1 MIKTFIMM
9 ILIVIIIFTL
19 GSCIQISTE
28 GFVDYMSP
36 SPDMVKDIRTTS
48 DSDKMLILSEI
59 YSNINKHELAMN
71 IYDPDY
77 KLSEIKMKPQKSIL
91 ENIQLLYPILYKQD
105 KELVILTKEEYVPSK
120 TLLQLMD
127 GSLIKPMKDDL
138 TKIMNYTPR
147 FPIDQPETDISVILS
162 QADKYQAKINDIA
175 AQEQNKINLR
185 NIAQQYRDGANG
197 MYAAAERSK
206 TSARRYYGSKRN
218 RLYEEASRRRA
229 EGDRS
234 MQIANEYQRRS
245 DSIVLIS
252 DEIRKEMVK
261 QINTLK
267 LDAVKKE
274 ILNIPGEKIPVDTSP
289 RITQE
294 EIDSR
299 IENLTL
305 FHITKVIKYHDYI
318 LEKVAKNAE
327 VYVKKVYNKT
337 IDL

>member
-59 YSNINKHELAMN
+59 YSNVNKHELAMN

-105 KELVILTKEEYVPSK
+105 KELVILTKKEYVPSK

-138 TKIMNYTPR
+138 TKIMNYRPR

-175 AQEQNKINLR
+175 AQEQHKINLR
-185 NIAQQYRDGANG
+185 NIAQQYRD
-197 MYAAAERSK
+197 
-206 TSARRYYGSKRN
+206 
-218 RLYEEASRRRA
+218 
-229 EGDRS
+229 
-234 MQIANEYQRRS
+234 
-245 DSIVLIS
+245 
-252 DEIRKEMVK
+252 
-261 QINTLK
+261 
-267 LDAVKKE
+267 
-274 ILNIPGEKIPVDTSP
+274 
-289 RITQE
+289 
-294 EIDSR
+294 
-299 IENLTL
+299 
-305 FHITKVIKYHDYI
+305 
-318 LEKVAKNAE
+318 
-327 VYVKKVYNKT
+327 
-337 IDL
+337 